1 MSPFV
6 RALLF
11 KALRILYDDSLEIN
25 ACLALCKAVKLSVR
39 IALVLCEMSDG
50 SFLAKVDGSLGF
62 CTNTS

>member
-1 MSPFV
+1 MYLVSPFV

-39 IALVLCEMSDG
+39 IKLVLC
-50 SFLAKVDGSLGF
+50 
-62 CTNTS
+62 